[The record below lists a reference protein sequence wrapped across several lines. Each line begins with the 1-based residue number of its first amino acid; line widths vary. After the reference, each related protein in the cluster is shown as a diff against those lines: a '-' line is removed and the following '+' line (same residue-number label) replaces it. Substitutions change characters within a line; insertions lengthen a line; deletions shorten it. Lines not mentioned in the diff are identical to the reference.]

1 MTTVL
6 QIVNGAT
13 EKLGVK
19 TAESALEAGDFQVVL
34 DEMND
39 LLTEWADI
47 GLTPAFVE
55 VGNSTDLV
63 NIDRNAVSAVKNA
76 LAIRIAPS
84 FQRIV
89 TSALA
94 EIARD
99 SLSRLEASQVFIGEV
114 AYPDTLPTG
123 SGNTCGDT
131 FNDQRFFPQNQ
142 KENF

>member
-55 VGNSTDLV
+55 VGNSTDTV
-63 NIDRNAVSAVKNA
+63 SIDRNAVSAVKNA

-89 TSALA
+89 TPGLA

-99 SLSRLEASQVFIGEV
+99 SLSKLEASQVFIGEV
-114 AYPDTLPTG
+114 AFPDTLPTG
-123 SGNTCGDT
+123 SGNTCADI
-131 FNDQRFFPQNQ
+131 FNDQRFFPSNQ